1 MSSPGF
7 PSAVLFDHDGTLV
20 DTEPLW
26 ERAKQNLAAE
36 HGAVWTAED
45 TDATLGRP
53 VAATLERLRRIGVR
67 LGDDDLFA
75 AVFEHS
81 VRVLEGERLE
91 FIDGIGALLDE
102 LAAAGIPAAIVT
114 NASSAMARHTASAAP
129 EDLFQVV
136 VGTDEYAE
144 GVRPKPDPDAYLT
157 AARRLG
163 VDPARCVVVEDSP
176 AGAAAG
182 VAAGIPVVVVPGAQR
197 VAPGPGIT
205 HVARHRDLTLELL
218 RSLAVRQPSSSPEPA
233 AVPAAACV
241 PAREA

>member
-1 MSSPGF
+1 MSSPAF
-7 PSAVLFDHDGTLV
+7 PHAVLFDHDGTLV

-26 ERAKQNLAAE
+26 DRAKQNLAAE
-36 HGAVWTAED
+36 HGLVWTPQD

-53 VAATLERLRRIGVR
+53 VAETISRMQRIGVP
-67 LGDDDLFA
+67 LDDRALFQ

-81 VRVLEGERLE
+81 IRVLEGAELS
-91 FIDGIGALLDE
+91 FIEGVDALLQD

-114 NASSAMARHTASAAP
+114 NATSAMARHTASMAP
-129 EDLFQVV
+129 AGLFRVLI
-136 VGTDEYAE
+136 GTDEYAQ

-182 VAAGIPVVVVPGAQR
+182 VAAGIPTVVVPGEQP
-197 VAPGPGIT
+197 VEPGAGVL
-205 HVARHRDLTLELL
+205 HLSSHRELTLELL
-218 RSLAVRQPSSSPEPA
+218 RSLDPQAPSSPFHPA
-233 AVPAAACV
+233 QE
-241 PAREA
+241 ARP